1 MTQRTWYGGFG
12 DWFTAADWTSSSSQ
26 TGIPIPGD
34 TLAVASGTITLLGS
48 EAMGSG
54 VFDNLD
60 VTLGSS
66 QMAGTTLDLVSAILA
81 ANFDIALAG
90 SVSVLSTGESAFDGT
105 LDTSLT
111 ALTVTLRGTAGG
123 SQPGDLTILPYAD
136 IDVGGNDDTLVLA
149 GTLTVEGITAATTL
163 VNSGAVT
170 VIGAELDAG
179 YLSGAGTIDLLLGAT
194 AYVSVGGTGQTVNF
208 GDTDA
213 TLILGY
219 APYFSGTVTG
229 FHAGDTVDLQQVTG
243 DTATYNAALHTLT
256 LTTQSN
262 GAVDATIANF
272 TANSGSLIAF
282 SDGEGGT
289 DIAYASARSSL
300 QYAIAAGDRAMGS
313 DVVRATMTVPGTSTP
328 ITGAGVKIGIIS
340 DSFDAH
346 ASGSADPANTAAALG
361 FIPANNGTSAVTV
374 LSDYSGGTNEG
385 LAMAELIHQVAPGA
399 TLDFAS
405 GDESGLAAAVA
416 ALKAAGCTI
425 IVDDLTVSSEP
436 VFQVTGDVDDTISTA
451 IASGVDYFTSAGNYS
466 NDYLEGSF
474 SPTSTKLFDGTTV
487 KANIFDNGT
496 AYEPI
501 VSSTAGSENIDL
513 EWSAPFFGTGQTN
526 APAAALTMKLFNS
539 AGTLV
544 ATSTQLSGQTDSG
557 GSARVSEDQITVP
570 SGGGTYDL
578 AIYQTGTTSVS
589 EFEFSF
595 NSQSGLLIE
604 DNQAGSGTGELSG
617 QELIPAV
624 NTVGAV
630 YYASSPAFGQS
641 ADYAETFSDGG
652 TGTLLYNNTGTAEN
666 VSAGKVDFVAP
677 DGIDTSVGSEFAPF
691 FGTSAAAPNA
701 AAVAALMLQANP
713 KLTTAQV
720 TTLLEQSAVKL
731 TDTGT
736 AEQGAGLIQAVS
748 AVTLAEAAC
757 YATGTLILT
766 DRGEVPVEMLAVGD
780 RVVSAFGGTA
790 PIVWVGTRRTKCRQ
804 HPNPLD
810 VMPVVVAA
818 DAFGPGLP
826 RRDLRLSPD
835 HAVHVDGVLIP
846 VRHLVNDRTIRRDSV
861 DTVTYWHIELPSHD
875 AILAEGLPAET
886 YLDTGNRASFDN
898 GGGAPAMPPDF
909 ARAVWEAEGCAD
921 LVVAG
926 QRLVAVRA
934 ALATRA
940 DALGHVVSRDPALRL
955 VASGRVL
962 PSRGAGR
969 WHRFRLPRRATR
981 PAAMRQAPMRLVS
994 RHFVPAQLDLCSP
1007 DRRRLGVA
1015 VGRIRADGHDLAL
1028 DDPRLTGGWHAP
1040 EAGQRWTDGAAGL
1053 ELAGVEILEVEV
1065 ALAGRYAIGAH
1076 APVQA

>member
-1 MTQRTWYGGFG
+1 MTQRTWYGGYG
-12 DWFTAADWTSSSSQ
+12 DWFTAAGWTTSSSQ
-26 TGIPIPGD
+26 AGIPIPGD
-34 TLAVASGTITLLGS
+34 TLSIAKGTITLLGS

-54 VFDNLD
+54 VFDNFN

-66 QMAGTTLDLVSAILA
+66 QAAGTTLDLVSAVLA
-81 ANFDIALAG
+81 ANFDITLDG
-90 SVSVLSTGESAFDGT
+90 SASILSTGESGFDGT
-105 LDTSLT
+105 IDTSLT
-111 ALTVTLRGTAGG
+111 GLTATLSGMAGN
-123 SQPGDLTILPYAD
+123 SQSGDLTILPYAE
-136 IDVGGNDDTLVLA
+136 IDVGGQNDTLALA
-149 GTLTVEGITAATTL
+149 GTITVEGSTGATTL
-163 VNSGAVT
+163 VNTGAVT

-179 YLSGAGTIDLLLGAT
+179 VLSGAGTIDLRLGSRL
-194 AYVSVGGTGQTVNF
+194 YVGEGGAGQTIAF
-208 GDTDA
+208 ADTDA
-213 TLILGY
+213 ELTIGY
-219 APYFSGTVTG
+219 APYFTGTVSG
-229 FHAGDTVDLQQVTG
+229 FHAGDTLDLQDVTG
-243 DTATYNAALHTLT
+243 DTATYNSTLHTLT
-256 LTTQSN
+256 LTTKSS
-262 GAVDATIANF
+262 GAVDATISNF
-272 TANSGSLIAF
+272 TANSGSLIAT
-282 SDGEGGT
+282 SDGASGT
-289 DIAYASARSSL
+289 DITYATAQTSL

-346 ASGSADPANTAAALG
+346 ANGSADPANTAAALG
-361 FIPANNGTSAVTV
+361 YIPANNGTSAVTV

-385 LAMAELIHQVAPGA
+385 LAMAELIHQVAPGT

-405 GDESGLAAAVA
+405 GDASGLAGAVA
-416 ALKAAGCTI
+416 ALKAAGCNI
-425 IVDDLTVSSEP
+425 IVDDLSVSAEP

-451 IASGVDYFTSAGNYS
+451 IASGIDYFTSAGNYG

-474 SPTSTKLFDGTTV
+474 SPTSTKLLDGTTV

-501 VSSTAGSENIDL
+501 VSSTEGSEDIDL

-526 APAAALTMKLFNS
+526 APSAALAMKLFNS
-539 AGTLV
+539 SGSLV
-544 ATSTQLSGQTDSG
+544 ATSTQLSSETDSG

-570 SGGGTYDL
+570 AGGGTYDL
-578 AIYQTGTTSVS
+578 AIYQTGSTTVS

-595 NSQSGLLIE
+595 DSQSGLVIE
-604 DNQAGSGTGELSG
+604 DNESGRGTGELSG

-624 NTVGAV
+624 NTVGAA

-677 DGIDTSVGSEFAPF
+677 DGIDTSVSSDFAPF

-720 TTLLEQSAVKL
+720 TTLLEESAVKL
-731 TDTGT
+731 TDTST
-736 AEQGAGLIQAVS
+736 AEQGAGLIQAVG

-757 YATGTLILT
+757 YAAGTRILT
-766 DRGEVPVEMLAVGD
+766 EWGEVPVEALAVGD

-790 PIVWVGTRRTKCRQ
+790 PIVWVGSRRTTCRR

-810 VMPVVVAA
+810 VMPVVVTAH
-818 DAFGPGLP
+818 AFGPGLP
-826 RRDLRLSPD
+826 RRDVSLSPD
-835 HAVHVDGVLIP
+835 HAVYVEGVLIP
-846 VRHLVNDRTIRRDSV
+846 VRHLINDRTIRRAKI
-861 DTVTYWHIELPSHD
+861 DTVTYWHVELPSHD
-875 AILAEGLPAET
+875 VILANGLPAET

-898 GGGAPAMPPDF
+898 GRGAAMMPPDF

-921 LVVAG
+921 LVQSG
-926 QRLVAVRA
+926 KRLVAVRA

-940 DALGHVVSRDPALRL
+940 DALGHVVTRDPALRL

-969 WHRFRLPRRATR
+969 WHRFKLPRRAAR
-981 PAAMRQAPMRLVS
+981 PASMRQAPLRLIS
-994 RHFVPAQLDLCSP
+994 RHFVPAQLDLYSS
-1007 DRRRLGVA
+1007 DRRCLGVA
-1015 VGRIRADGHDLAL
+1015 VGRIRADGQELAL

-1040 EAGQRWTDGAAGL
+1040 EAGRRWTDGAAAL
-1053 ELAGVEILEVEV
+1053 DLAGVDTLEVEV
-1065 ALAGRYAIGAH
+1065 ALAGRY
-1076 APVQA
+1076 PVSGPDAAQA